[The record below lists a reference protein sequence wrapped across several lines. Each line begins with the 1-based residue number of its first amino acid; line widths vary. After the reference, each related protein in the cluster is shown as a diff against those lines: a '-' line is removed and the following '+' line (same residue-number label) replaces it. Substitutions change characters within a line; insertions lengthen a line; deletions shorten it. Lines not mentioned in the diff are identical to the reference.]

1 MAMSP
6 DLERAKL
13 FDFTGPVTVNPYH
26 FVTPY
31 PEEESKLDRLMQP
44 FQSEVSPENR
54 KKKQTKENKTKRK
67 TLPSCRRPGQFQ
79 HGLLCD
85 TSGPFDD
92 NMLVLEKNWVN
103 GKCLFRHNG
112 PNTGKRS
119 ICVTK

>member
-54 KKKQTKENKTKRK
+54 KKNKRK
-67 TLPSCRRPGQFQ
+67 Q
-79 HGLLCD
+79 
-85 TSGPFDD
+85 
-92 NMLVLEKNWVN
+92 NKKKNVAELSSAWTIPTRIVV
-103 GKCLFRHNG
+103 RHQR
-112 PNTGKRS
+112 TF
-119 ICVTK
+119 